1 MSRQTELI
9 EKFEAWFFWFW
20 IKNHRISYLLV
31 LLLIVVGYVAT
42 MNIPKESS
50 PSIKLGIVSIATVY
64 PGTNPQ
70 DIDSLITDKIY
81 KEVKDIKWIDKIE
94 STSSL
99 GVSSVVITL
108 KTDAVVQ
115 DVLDEVRSNVARV
128 SLPDDALDPNIQEIE
143 TDTSRAF
150 SILIYDEDNSES
162 RSYLLDKAKQIQE
175 HLKWTP
181 GIESVDI
188 WYSSDSSPIGGGA
201 GGVDAY
207 DVEIILEKEKIDAL
221 GLDLN
226 TIASTIK
233 SLNLDLPIGNFSLG
247 DKQYDYRISWKNT
260 SSFEFLSTPLSIP
273 NWWTITLWEISR
285 IERDYASTTQDLV
298 IVGDSGSGKEYIW
311 LTINKTD
318 WYSIFAASDAA
329 KENIEEI
336 FKTPEFSG
344 LGFIYGSDLA
354 ETIREDYKALAREA
368 TTTLVLVFIVIYLF
382 VWFKEA
388 VFASVTLPL
397 AFLATFILLYAMG
410 YSLNFLTNFSLIL
423 SFGIAIDTIIV
434 IVQAASSKIKIGY
447 NPKSAILLAI
457 KEYAVPIISG
467 VATTIV
473 VFVPMM
479 TLPGILG
486 KFLAYIPI
494 TIFGVLTFGL
504 ILALTVN
511 SALYLLF
518 TRRQNTYRENEEIL
532 EYADKDERELLELER
547 EWKTKIADNERSF
560 RMRFIEAMINSYKR
574 VLKKFLMN
582 KTLRR
587 QSILIPVVFFFVWSA
602 LLAPRV
608 GFELFPSDDN
618 NIVNFAIEGTP
629 GITTEKMV
637 EMVWDIPPL
646 FAGYKE
652 IKTISISTSKNR
664 TSISTELILKDTRKE
679 LWLMSVYDFEKEV
692 LHKLAPLESKWLKV
706 TSEAL
711 ANGPPG
717 GKAVGLNLIADSP
730 ERLSELIK
738 ISKDFQSGLREI
750 PGTKN
755 IGSSSQDTPGQFIF
769 TLRKD
774 ILSDLSIPFSLI
786 YGTITQNI
794 NGIKVGTIEDSGNDR
809 DVVLKLEKFQDD
821 VSPEDIQGI
830 TFAFAWR
837 TYRVG
842 DFLDVRPENAIAS
855 IKRSDGK
862 IQITVDADL
871 EVGVDSISTQNAFLT
886 YAQEYSFPAGITY
899 AVGWENEENKEL
911 LVAVGVSFFIACMTI
926 FAILTLQFNSYSQS
940 AVILYSV
947 IMSLP
952 FVMIGLIL
960 TDNQFSMPFGIWFI
974 AFTGIWVNH
983 GIILI
988 DAINKNRAKGMDQID
1003 LLVEAGASRLE
1014 PMILTNLTTVFGI
1027 LPIALK
1033 DRFWSGMGF
1042 TIIFGLV
1049 ATTFISLF
1057 VLKSVYYELYM
1068 NPEPSFI
1075 RRWYG
1080 SLQNMLTKKRKRN

>member
-1 MSRQTELI
+1 
-9 EKFEAWFFWFW
+9 
-20 IKNHRISYLLV
+20 
-31 LLLIVVGYVAT
+31 

-50 PSIKLGIVSIATVY
+50 PSIKLGIISIATVY

-162 RSYLLDKAKQIQE
+162 RSYLLDKAKQIQD

-188 WYSSDSSPIGGGA
+188 WYSSDSSPIAGGA
-201 GGVDAY
+201 GWVDAY
-207 DVEIILEKEKIDAL
+207 DVEIVLEKEKIDAL
-221 GLDLN
+221 GIDLS

-247 DKQYDYRISWKNT
+247 DKQYDYRISGKNN
-260 SSFEFLSTPLSIP
+260 SSFDFLSTPISLA
-273 NWWTITLWEISR
+273 NGGTITLGEISR
-285 IERDYASTTQDLV
+285 IERDYASTTRDLV
-298 IVGDSGSGKEYIW
+298 IVGDTGSGKEYIG
-311 LTINKTD
+311 LTINKSD
-318 WYSIFAASDAA
+318 GYSIFAASDAA
-329 KENIEEI
+329 KKNIEEI
-336 FKTPEFSG
+336 FDTPEFSG

-382 VWFKEA
+382 VGFKEA

-447 NPKSAILLAI
+447 NPRSAILLAI
-457 KEYAVPIISG
+457 NEYAIPIISG

-532 EYADKDERELLELER
+532 EYANKDERELLQIER
-547 EWKTKIADNERSF
+547 EWKTKIADNERSL
-560 RMRFIEAMINSYKR
+560 RMQIIEAMINSYKR

-582 KTLRR
+582 KRLRR
-587 QSILIPVVFFFVWSA
+587 QSILIPVVFFFVGSF

-618 NIVNFAIEGTP
+618 NIVNFSIEWTP
-629 GITTEKMV
+629 GITTEKMA
-637 EMVWDIPPL
+637 EMVWDIAPL

-652 IKTISISTSKNR
+652 IKTISISTSKNK

-706 TSEAL
+706 TSEPL

-730 ERLSELIK
+730 DKLSELIK
-738 ISKDFQSGLREI
+738 ISKEFQVALKAI

-755 IGSSSQDTPGQFIF
+755 IGSSSEDTPGQFIF

-774 ILSDLSIPFSLI
+774 VLSDLSIPFSLI

-794 NGIKVGTIEDSGNDR
+794 NGIKVGTIEDNGNDR
-809 DVVLKLEKFQDD
+809 DVLLKLEKFQNDI
-821 VSPEDIQGI
+821 SPEDIQWI
-830 TFAFAWR
+830 TFSYAGK

-842 DFLDVRPENAIAS
+842 DFLDVRSENAIAS
-855 IKRSDGK
+855 IKRKDGK

-871 EVGVDSISTQNAFLT
+871 EVGVDSISTQNAFLK
-886 YAQEYSFPAGITY
+886 YAQEYSYPAGVSY

-960 TDNQFSMPFGIWFI
+960 TDNQFSMPFGIGFI

-1075 RRWYG
+1075 RRWYAAIMG
-1080 SLQNMLTKKRKRN
+1080 VFTTKRKRN

>member
-1 MSRQTELI
+1 
-9 EKFEAWFFWFW
+9 
-20 IKNHRISYLLV
+20 
-31 LLLIVVGYVAT
+31 

-50 PSIKLGIVSIATVY
+50 PSIKLGIISIATVY

-150 SILIYDEDNSES
+150 SILIYDEDNSKS
-162 RSYLLDKAKQIQE
+162 RSYLLDKAKQIQD

-188 WYSSDSSPIGGGA
+188 WYSSDSSPIAGGA
-201 GGVDAY
+201 GWVDAY
-207 DVEIILEKEKIDAL
+207 DVEIVLEKEKIDAL
-221 GLDLN
+221 GIDLS
-226 TIASTIK
+226 TIANAIK

-247 DKQYDYRISWKNT
+247 DKQYDYRISGKNT
-260 SSFEFLSTPLSIP
+260 SSFEFLSTPISLA
-273 NWWTITLWEISR
+273 NGGTITLGEISR
-285 IERDYASTTQDLV
+285 IERDYASTTRDLV
-298 IVGDSGSGKEYIW
+298 IIGDTGSGKEYIG
-311 LTINKTD
+311 LTINKSD
-318 WYSIFAASDAA
+318 GYSIFAASDAA
-329 KENIEEI
+329 KKNIEEI
-336 FKTPEFSG
+336 FDTPEFSG

-382 VWFKEA
+382 VGFKEA

-457 KEYAVPIISG
+457 NEYAIPIISG

-532 EYADKDERELLELER
+532 EYANKDERELLQIER
-547 EWKTKIADNERSF
+547 EWKTKIADNERSL
-560 RMRFIEAMINSYKR
+560 RMQIIEAMINSYKR

-582 KTLRR
+582 KRLRR
-587 QSILIPVVFFFVWSA
+587 QSILIPVVFFFVGSF

-618 NIVNFAIEGTP
+618 NIVNFSIEWTP
-629 GITTEKMV
+629 GITTEKMA
-637 EMVWDIPPL
+637 EMVWDIAPL

-652 IKTISISTSKNR
+652 IKTISISTSKNK

-706 TSEAL
+706 TSEPL

-717 GKAVGLNLIADSP
+717 GKATKGRVGEHHVDPVVRAVVAQRAHQGVVVPHLAGHLDAVQHQVGDAQHVGHLLLFHAADAVLQHRFLLGVLHLSAQVLDRTDQKAAGAGSRVHYHLAETGVDLIDHELRHRARGVELAGVASGLQVLQQLFVEVVEQMPLALAVEVDAVELVDHLAQQVAALHVVVGILEHAAHHVAARVALGVARQLL
-730 ERLSELIK
+730 ERHEQLGVDEVEQVVAGDALGVGRPVAPAHAGRDRAGVFVAGQFQFFFQRIE
-738 ISKDFQSGLREI
+738 DFQEQQPGQLRDALRVAIHAGVLAHDVLDGFDDGGEVGHTGDSRFRYLAMAGQIVQWLAGAYSSRSSARMAPRNCGRPPKLRTSSTGLPMLMKGWI
-750 PGTKN
+750 LNTSLLSIAVMPSSAYL
-755 IGSSSQDTPGQFIF
+755 SSSASS
-769 TLRKD
+769 TLRATG
-774 ILSDLSIPFSLI
+774 PYSLK
-786 YGTITQNI
+786 TLRCLTRRAR
-794 NGIKVGTIEDSGNDR
+794 S
-809 DVVLKLEKFQDD
+809 L
-821 VSPEDIQGI
+821 
-830 TFAFAWR
+830 
-837 TYRVG
+837 RV
-842 DFLDVRPENAIAS
+842 R
-855 IKRSDGK
+855 
-862 IQITVDADL
+862 
-871 EVGVDSISTQNAFLT
+871 
-886 YAQEYSFPAGITY
+886 
-899 AVGWENEENKEL
+899 
-911 LVAVGVSFFIACMTI
+911 
-926 FAILTLQFNSYSQS
+926 
-940 AVILYSV
+940 
-947 IMSLP
+947 
-952 FVMIGLIL
+952 
-960 TDNQFSMPFGIWFI
+960 
-974 AFTGIWVNH
+974 
-983 GIILI
+983 
-988 DAINKNRAKGMDQID
+988 
-1003 LLVEAGASRLE
+1003 
-1014 PMILTNLTTVFGI
+1014 
-1027 LPIALK
+1027 
-1033 DRFWSGMGF
+1033 
-1042 TIIFGLV
+1042 
-1049 ATTFISLF
+1049 
-1057 VLKSVYYELYM
+1057 
-1068 NPEPSFI
+1068 
-1075 RRWYG
+1075 
-1080 SLQNMLTKKRKRN
+1080 